1 MGIVALLVYKWTS
14 NQSGIDRAKDLIKAY
29 LLEIRIYRDDPLTV
43 LGATGRIAIQNAKY
57 LGFNII
63 PMLVMMLPMLV
74 LLIQLESHFAFG
86 PAPTDTTGI
95 LHVALNPAQPDADVM
110 GVTLDV
116 PKGIHIDAPP
126 VRTTEGDIFWRLR
139 LDADG
144 DHVVRISLNG
154 DTTTKTISVGGAP
167 RKVSIMRTNQWIG
180 ILYPG
185 EAPLTANN
193 PIQSITFP
201 LPETELSWL
210 PGGELGIVLW
220 FLGISLLVGYA
231 FKDVFGVSL

>member
-74 LLIQLESHFAFG
+74 ILIQLESHFAFA
-86 PAPTDTTGI
+86 PASTDTTGI
-95 LHVALNPAQPDADVM
+95 LHVELSPDQPSSDVM
-110 GVTLDV
+110 NVTLEV
-116 PKGIHIDAPP
+116 PDGIHIDAPP
-126 VRTTEGDIFWRLR
+126 VRTTEGDVFWRLR
-139 LDADG
+139 LDSDG
-144 DHVVRISLNG
+144 DHVARLTLNG
-154 DTTTKTISVGGAP
+154 ETLTKTISVGGAP
-167 RKVSIMRTNQWIG
+167 RKVSIMRTNQWMG

-185 EAPLTANN
+185 EAPLTAQS
-193 PIQSITFP
+193 PIQSITFAM
-201 LPETELSWL
+201 PETELGWL

-231 FKDVFGVSL
+231 FKDLFGVSL